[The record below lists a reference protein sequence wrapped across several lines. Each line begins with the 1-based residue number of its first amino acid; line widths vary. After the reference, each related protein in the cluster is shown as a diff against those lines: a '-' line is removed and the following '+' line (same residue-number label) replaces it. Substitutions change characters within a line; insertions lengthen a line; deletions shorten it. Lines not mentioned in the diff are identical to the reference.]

1 MLSGKTVTVSAT
13 KEGRL
18 SIQRDFKKH
27 STGYS
32 KCYERN
38 NRNDDSEKSRGT

>member
-1 MLSGKTVTVSAT
+1 MLSGKAVTVSAT
-13 KEGRL
+13 KEGRQ

-27 STGYS
+27 STSYS
-32 KCYERN
+32 KCSERN